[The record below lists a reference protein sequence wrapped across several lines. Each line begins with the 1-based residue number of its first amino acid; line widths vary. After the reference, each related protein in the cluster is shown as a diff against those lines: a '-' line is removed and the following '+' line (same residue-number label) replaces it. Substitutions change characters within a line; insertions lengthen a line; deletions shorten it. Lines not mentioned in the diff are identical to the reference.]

1 MELLRNRN
9 FPISFLFVLLLFP
22 LHFCDYFYFL
32 FCFFLTY
39 FNSWYPCSTL
49 APLACSLMY
58 YYCYYLLQSRVGHN
72 ILSSNDEI
80 FCFPFISRPWL
91 PFFSSLFFLLVLQC
105 VSVYLVLLF
114 FFFYH
119 HHWRMWICSVSD
131 IFGVLLWQ
139 LRVHSLSLLADRIV
153 FSRHTQKY
161 SMYKK
166 FQI

>member
-1 MELLRNRN
+1 MCYGTWYV
-9 FPISFLFVLLLFP
+9 LFVLLLFP

-49 APLACSLMY
+49 APPACSLMY

-114 FFFYH
+114 FFFF
-119 HHWRMWICSVSD
+119 IIITEECEFVLCQIFSGCS
-131 IFGVLLWQ
+131 FGSWG
-139 LRVHSLSLLADRIV
+139 STA
-153 FSRHTQKY
+153 F
-161 SMYKK
+161 
-166 FQI
+166 FC

>member
-1 MELLRNRN
+1 MCYGTWYV
-9 FPISFLFVLLLFP
+9 LFVLLLFP

-114 FFFYH
+114 FFFLSSSLKNVNLFCVRYF
-119 HHWRMWICSVSD
+119 RGAPLAAEGPQPFSARFG
-131 IFGVLLWQ
+131 IFCTLNIFVY
-139 LRVHSLSLLADRIV
+139 VC
-153 FSRHTQKY
+153 
-161 SMYKK
+161 
-166 FQI
+166 